1 MFYQKSMKEKF
12 YFQVKDC
19 LLKAVLLVAVCW
31 GGGSVSAQSGFT
43 KEDPLVLE
51 GGQVYDVSGHQFK
64 NLYATFTAP
73 SDGILSLKLVN
84 TDRLDVYTDN
94 TYESMVEPRLTYVNN
109 VCEMEVKVGETYF
122 LATTFLLNANK
133 IAVEFGK
140 EGVPV
145 ELKSISPAEGEM
157 LSATDALVSF
167 AFNKEVD
174 YEEAT
179 LTVGTHTQKINPVS
193 VSTSVLFDLGAV
205 MMAMYENGILRGGD
219 DMVITLKGVRD
230 ANKAN
235 VLYGTDGTCSVTL
248 KAQAKPVELA
258 STTNTPGSGMDV
270 FKSYIMAGKQG
281 MVQLQFDGA
290 LDVNKK
296 PVASLVYGDFEA
308 ENGFY
313 KEELDVQF
321 FGDNMVAVKVFGKLR
336 RHQDMLPS
344 YSGGAFDKIS
354 LKISGLY
361 SADGQLVY
369 SGLQGSAGSC
379 AFQYGYEEVKADIS
393 VLYDDLETSESID
406 GLDSLTIWVM
416 GDEYVKYSGVQFDFV
431 VNGKIESVV
440 VKDIKKIADKENEG
454 ASYLKVCVPMHAA
467 DADSKVKVSFVGLE
481 ATDGL
486 DYSSDFAAEFTTK
499 GKNVDAL
506 AITASTP
513 TDGETLEALK
523 GGTFVKV
530 STNRD
535 KEIQSMIYEVFDVTT
550 NENVKSMAYM
560 TKTKDGFE
568 GEVIYDCQMYEG
580 HDYEIRFRAYSDVS
594 SRVLLGE
601 LSVKLHGAA
610 KAFEASPVKL
620 LEITPNPE
628 TTVLTSEADS
638 IVVMK
643 FNAPVVITDET
654 AFIISGQGGTQKL
667 RSLRSNADKTEW
679 RLVIPEYFM
688 KTYTAI
694 YMSVTVKDENGM
706 VVLGNAGVNESSYF
720 NLCFDASYN
729 APDMLVTPAD
739 GAKLTSIKEVV
750 FGYAGG
756 INELSA
762 GGEKVEIW
770 DRMRN
775 LVATAVS
782 MELVIPEGKEED
794 FTYVPTEIKVTF
806 DREVTEP
813 GAYIVHVPAS
823 TFTLGEQFDSK
834 NNKETFVNYIIEG
847 EAPQTFVPVEVQP
860 VMEGNAIS
868 GFLVKNPSTVT
879 LDEATFDPS
888 TIKIVNTATGKEV
901 EGGRYATYVE
911 AWEDFSIVLENPL
924 TEIGTYTLTLP
935 AGMFGSDTWIPGG
948 SEGTCNPELVY
959 TVVLTENGATV
970 GVKPIAVGADA
981 GKVTVYTLNGVQVLY
996 QADRE
1001 ALKTLNKG
1009 IYIVNGKKVVVK

>member
-1 MFYQKSMKEKF
+1 M
-12 YFQVKDC
+12 
-19 LLKAVLLVAVCW
+19 LKAILLAAVCW
-31 GGGSVSAQSGFT
+31 VGGNLKAQPGFT
-43 KEDPLVLE
+43 PEEPLVLE
-51 GGQVYDVSGHQFK
+51 SDKKYDVSGHVFK
-64 NLYATFTAP
+64 GLYVTFTAP
-73 SDGILSLKLVN
+73 SDGVLSLTLTN
-84 TDRLDVYTDN
+84 TDLLDAYS
-94 TYESMVEPRLTYVNN
+94 EPKFSILVEPRLSYMNG
-109 VCEMEVKVGETYF
+109 VCEIEVKAGVTYYF
-122 LATTFLLNANK
+122 GRTFLLNAK
-133 IAVEFGK
+133 EISVEFGK
-140 EGVPV
+140 EGVPLV
-145 ELKSISPAEGEM
+145 LKSVSPTEGES
-157 LSATDALVSF
+157 LSAADGMVSF
-167 AFNKEVD
+167 VFNKEVSC
-174 YEEAT
+174 EEAT
-179 LTVGTHTQKINPVS
+179 LTVGTHTQEINPVS
-193 VSTSVLFDLGAV
+193 ESTSVLFDLGAV
-205 MMAMYENGILRGGD
+205 MMGMYENGSLKGGD

-258 STTNTPGSGMDV
+258 STTNTPGFGMDV

-290 LDVNKK
+290 LDINKK
-296 PVASLVYGDFEA
+296 PVASLIYGDVEE
-308 ENGFY
+308 ENGYY
-313 KEELDVQF
+313 KEELDIQF

-336 RHQDMLPS
+336 RHQDMLPN
-344 YSGGAFDKIS
+344 YSGGAFDEIS

-369 SGLQGSAGSC
+369 SGLQGSAGAC
-379 AFQYGYEEVKADIS
+379 AFNYGYEEVKADIS

-486 DYSSDFAAEFTTK
+486 DYSSDFATEFTTK
-499 GKNVDAL
+499 GRNVDAL
-506 AITASTP
+506 AITASVP
-513 TDGETLEALK
+513 TDGETLDALK
-523 GGTFVKV
+523 GGTFVRV

-535 KEIQSMIYEVFDVTT
+535 KEIQSMIYEVFDVTA

-580 HDYEIRFRAYSDVS
+580 HDYEIRFRAYSDAG

-601 LSVKLHGAA
+601 VAVKLHGAA

-620 LEITPNPE
+620 LEITPDPE
-628 TTVLTSEADS
+628 TAVLTSVADS
-638 IVVMK
+638 VVVMK
-643 FNAPVVITDET
+643 FSAPVVITDET
-654 AFIISGQGGTQKL
+654 AFINEGMGVTSKL
-667 RSLRSNADKTEW
+667 RSLSSNADKTEW
-679 RLVIPEYFM
+679 RLVIPESSMEKF
-688 KTYTAI
+688 TSI
-694 YMSVTVKDENGM
+694 YMSVRVKDENGM
-706 VVLGNAGVNESSYF
+706 VVLGNTGLDESSYF

-729 APDMLVTPAD
+729 VPDMVVTPAD
-739 GAKLTSIKEVV
+739 GATLSSIKDVI
-750 FGYAGG
+750 FGYEGG

-762 GGEKVEIW
+762 GESKVEIW

-775 LVATAVS
+775 VVATAVC

-794 FTYVPTEIKVTF
+794 FSYVPTEIKVTF
-806 DREVTEP
+806 NREVTEP
-813 GAYIVHVPAS
+813 GAYILHVPS
-823 TFTLGEQFDSK
+823 GTFSLGEQFESQ
-834 NNKETFVNYIIEG
+834 NNKETYVNYVIEG

-860 VMEGNAIS
+860 VMEGNAIT
-868 GFLVKNPSTVT
+868 GFLVKNPSQVT
-879 LDEATFDPS
+879 LDEETFDPS
-888 TIKIVNTATGKEV
+888 TIKICNKETGEEV
-901 EGGRYATYVE
+901 EGGRYAAYAE

-935 AGMFGSDTWIPGG
+935 ARMFGSDTWFPGG

-970 GVKPIAVGADA
+970 GVKPVAASGADT

-1009 IYIVNGKKVVVK
+1009 IYIVNGRKVVVK